1 MALISNKDRPKQN
14 VVYSSALRPAGKAT
28 ASWHGIPIT
37 GEQDSTKLPTCR
49 HRARKLRPLRVHCR
63 PVQVHFPPPQYIHF
77 LFLFVGPLVFPCT
90 APVPF
95 FRSFPIPVAI
105 YAFQTQRDP
114 VKMKTAAKAYKS
126 STLPDNTNAK
136 RSAGNHIDYRKPHA
150 DLATLKEGSR
160 SNTLAIC
167 GWRGQESVTV
177 AGAEGVVWHTSS
189 GE

>member
-90 APVPF
+90 AP
-95 FRSFPIPVAI
+95 RSILSFLPHPSRNLRIPNTERPSQDENSCQSIQEQYIAR
-105 YAFQTQRDP
+105 QHKR
-114 VKMKTAAKAYKS
+114 KAEC
-126 STLPDNTNAK
+126 
-136 RSAGNHIDYRKPHA
+136 R
-150 DLATLKEGSR
+150 
-160 SNTLAIC
+160 
-167 GWRGQESVTV
+167 
-177 AGAEGVVWHTSS
+177 
-189 GE
+189 